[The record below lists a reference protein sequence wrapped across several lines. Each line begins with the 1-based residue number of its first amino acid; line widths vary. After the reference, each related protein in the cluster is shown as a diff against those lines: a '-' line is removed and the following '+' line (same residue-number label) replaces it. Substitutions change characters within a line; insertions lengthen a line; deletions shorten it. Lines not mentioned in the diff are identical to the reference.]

1 MMDKETKLL
10 YEHTKVQ
17 PPQTYQYRM
26 LKFQEGMVATA
37 LVCGIVLFELLYISE
52 LPNETEFSTNFFAGL
67 AVSGF
72 FLLEILLRFYNWWHT
87 FLSSSAS
94 EAYTSGAKA
103 RKKPAVVFQ
112 VAVSIYGRDPS
123 AYRRLDPHSD
133 AHSRRCVA
141 LRIRASCCSSIEGLS
156 SLKFYFV
163 DCVPVFNAHSPLTCL
178 LLTFFLFLCKSQ

>member
-17 PPQTYQYRM
+17 PPQTYQFRM

-103 RKKPAVVFQ
+103 RKSPLLFFKSPFRFMDAILVLIDVSILILTLILAGALHCGF
-112 VAVSIYGRDPS
+112 VPRAAAVSKD
-123 AYRRLDPHSD
+123 
-133 AHSRRCVA
+133 
-141 LRIRASCCSSIEGLS
+141 
-156 SLKFYFV
+156 
-163 DCVPVFNAHSPLTCL
+163 CL
-178 LLTFFLFLCKSQ
+178 L